1 MNYLQKMTYYNDL
14 TTNDTYIHK
23 TGAQNIL
30 FIGGCRS
37 FVYAIYL
44 EEICKISQYFKNAQ
58 FGFAAIGVHVINLLK
73 RTKTINM
80 TNVIENADIII
91 CEQIRKYNIL
101 NTSENCEQNVFNNF
115 KIKPTCKII
124 KIPNLEF
131 RYYKNDLVLHND
143 NIDEIKIAKEESL
156 NKFIV
161 FLKKYGFNNFS
172 KYILNNINSRR
183 LFITLNHP
191 SSYTILE
198 FICELCENVW
208 QQKLSSNTISI
219 LNKIQIFDQDFNNM
233 TKISI
238 EDYKLGLDS
247 NFQ

>member
-14 TTNDTYIHK
+14 TTNDIYIHK
-23 TGAQNIL
+23 IGAQNIL

-44 EEICKISQYFKNAQ
+44 EEICKISEYFKNAQ
-58 FGFAAIGVHVINLLK
+58 FGFSAIGVHIIDLFK

-91 CEQIRKYNIL
+91 CEQIRNYSIL
-101 NTSENCEQNVFNNF
+101 NTSNKCEQNIFNNF

-124 KIPNLEF
+124 QIPNLEF
-131 RYYKNDLVLHND
+131 KYYKNDLVLHNY

-156 NKFIV
+156 NKFII

-172 KYILNNINSRR
+172 NYIINNIISKR
-183 LFITLNHP
+183 LFITFNHP
-191 SSYTILE
+191 SNYTILE
-198 FICELCENVW
+198 FIYELCENVW
-208 QQKLSSNTISI
+208 QQTLLHETILSS
-219 LNKIQIFDQDFNNM
+219 LHKIQIFEFDSNK

-238 EDYKLGLDS
+238 EDYQLGLNS
-247 NFQ
+247 SVQ